1 MQIFTVTILVN
12 LKVILLM
19 YLSAN
24 KDLKKENLKLMKTI
38 KSRNKKNARF
48 QNERNAQVIV
58 VS

>member
-1 MQIFTVTILVN
+1 MQIFTVTVLVN
-12 LKVILLM
+12 LKVLLLM

-24 KDLKKENLKLMKTI
+24 KDLKKENLKLMKAI

>member
-1 MQIFTVTILVN
+1 MQIFTVTVLVN
-12 LKVILLM
+12 LKVLLLM

>member
-1 MQIFTVTILVN
+1 MQIFTVTVLVN
-12 LKVILLM
+12 LKVLLLM

-24 KDLKKENLKLMKTI
+24 KDFKKENLKLMKTI

>member
-1 MQIFTVTILVN
+1 
-12 LKVILLM
+12 M

-24 KDLKKENLKLMKTI
+24 KDLKKENVKLMKTI

-48 QNERNAQVIV
+48 QNERNAQKIV